1 MISNQSTHPAFSH
14 LDGVAGG
21 MSDLLLLVG
30 RVLVASVFVLTA
42 TTFSPNAAYLT
53 GLHYPAP
60 EFWSVIAIVVEWV
73 IGATLV
79 FGLATRYGAALALA
93 YVVVAVATAHRYWEF
108 PQAQQGVQYIF
119 FTKDLSILGGLV
131 VLFVTGG
138 GRYSIDTM
146 LAGKR

>member
-1 MISNQSTHPAFSH
+1 MNQSTHPAFSH
-14 LDGVAGG
+14 LDGIAGAT
-21 MSDLLLLVG
+21 SDLLLLIG
-30 RVLVASVFVLTA
+30 RVLIASVFVLTA
-42 TTFSPNAAYLT
+42 TTSSPNAAYLT
-53 GLHYPAP
+53 ALHYPAP
-60 EFWSVIAIVVEWV
+60 EFWSVVAIVVEWV
-73 IGATLV
+73 IGVTLV
-79 FGLATRYGAALALA
+79 FGLATRYGTALALA
-93 YVVVAVATAHRYWEF
+93 YVIVAVATAHRYWEF

>member
-1 MISNQSTHPAFSH
+1 MHSNQTTHPSLSY

-21 MSDLLLLVG
+21 MNDLLLLIG
-30 RVLVASVFVLTA
+30 RVLVASVFILTA
-42 TTFSPNAAYLT
+42 TTMSPNAAYLT
-53 GLHYPAP
+53 SLHYPAP
-60 EFWSVIAIVVEWV
+60 DFWSVVAIVVEWL

-79 FGLATRYGAALALA
+79 FGLATRYGTALALA
-93 YVVVAVATAHRYWEF
+93 YVIIAVATAHRYWEF

-138 GRYSIDTM
+138 GRYSIDAM